1 MSLGM
6 EVGLGPDD
14 FVLDGD
20 PAPPKKGTAP
30 ITSYSYNYTLQVWP
44 PIDGAKFSP
53 PPQKRGTPPNFRPM
67 SIVAKRSPISGT
79 AELLLQLVN
88 VCKYGQVQEIQL
100 SHTNDLAVIDI

>member
-1 MSLGM
+1 
-6 EVGLGPDD
+6 
-14 FVLDGD
+14 
-20 PAPPKKGTAP
+20 
-30 ITSYSYNYTLQVWP
+30 
-44 PIDGAKFSP
+44 
-53 PPQKRGTPPNFRPM
+53 M